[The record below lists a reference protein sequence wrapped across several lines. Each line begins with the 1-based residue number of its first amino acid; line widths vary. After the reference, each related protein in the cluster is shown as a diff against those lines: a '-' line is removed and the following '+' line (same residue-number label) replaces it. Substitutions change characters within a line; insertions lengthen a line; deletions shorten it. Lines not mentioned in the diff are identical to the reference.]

1 MKLIKLKINNF
12 RGLKGENNIIEFDG
26 NDLIF
31 LIGKNNIG
39 KSTFLKSYQYISNS
53 KQLAQIDDFYNRDES
68 IPIEIE
74 GFFKLEGLVD
84 EETLDSNGW
93 IEKWVDSEK
102 ILRVKK
108 EWTQAGEKFKK
119 YTYNPSSEEY
129 ELNGFGGMDTLFT
142 SSIPQ
147 PIEIGAIETIES
159 LEKQINDI
167 LKKENLKNLKEN
179 HSKLYNET
187 NETFTKLFPE
197 LEIKINSKQSNGF
210 DISKILEKNHSMDVK
225 NISSTH
231 QFNMSNSGTRIIRQ
245 ILFDFL
251 KTIKSKEGNGR
262 KNYII
267 LYEEPELYL
276 HPKVIRLLR
285 EELYEI
291 VKDSPF
297 QIICATHSPQ
307 MIDISKQHT
316 SLVRITKTITLETET
331 TQVGSSLFLNDENKA
346 FVQMLNRFD
355 PNICEVFYAD
365 EVIIVAGNT
374 EAIVCRELL
383 REHFPQ
389 KDIFVLNSG
398 SKNNIPFFQ
407 DVLNHFKIKQ
417 HIIFDSDT
425 RYLYEKD
432 GVTRKK
438 TKHGSDK
445 KNSAWTLNRT
455 ILTKIR
461 ENKQL
466 SKGYLSIYNFESSHD
481 YEYDSKKGKPLSAY
495 EYAKGLGINSNS
507 PIVKKIKQIA
517 GVSVYDEEITIYNYE
532 RIIQEPSEKIALRII
547 RMIRRWGNTPIKIAR
562 NRRKFNSKI
571 VDGNI

>member
-12 RGLKGENNIIEFDG
+12 RGLKGEHNIIEFDG

-31 LIGKNNIG
+31 LIGQNNIG
-39 KSTFLKSYQYISNS
+39 KSTFLKSYQYISSS
-53 KQLAQIDDFYNRDES
+53 KQVAQIEDFYNRNES

-84 EETLDSNGW
+84 EETLDNNGW
-93 IEKWVDSEK
+93 IEKWVDSENM
-102 ILRVKK
+102 LRVKK
-108 EWTQAGEKFKK
+108 EWTQAGGKFKK
-119 YTYNPSSEEY
+119 YTYNPSSCEY

-142 SSIPQ
+142 SVIPQ

-179 HSKLYNET
+179 HSELYNEINKKISEIQRELLESENVNQY
-187 NETFTKLFPE
+187 NEQINKTFTKLFPE

-210 DISKILEKNHSMDVK
+210 DISKILEKNHSIDVK
-225 NISSTH
+225 NTNSTH
-231 QFNMSNSGTRIIRQ
+231 QFNMSNNGTGIIRQ
-245 ILFDFL
+245 ILFNFL

-297 QIICATHSPQ
+297 QILCATHSPQ

-316 SLVRITKTITLETET
+316 SLVRITKNITSETET
-331 TQVGSSLFLNDENKA
+331 NQVGSSLFLNDENKE
-346 FVQMLNRFD
+346 FVQMINRFD

-365 EVIIVAGNT
+365 EVIIIEGDT

-383 REHFPQ
+383 RKYYPQ

-407 DVLNHFKIKQ
+407 DVLSHFKIKQ

-425 RYLYEKD
+425 RYLYNKD
-432 GVTRKK
+432 NSIK
-438 TKHGSDK
+438 TNNDGSNRR
-445 KNSAWTLNRT
+445 NSAWKINEN
-455 ILTKIR
+455 ILKRIDD
-461 ENKQL
+461 NSDL
-466 SKGYLSIYNFESSHD
+466 SRGYVSIYNFESSHD
-481 YEYDSKKGKPLSAY
+481 YVYDSNKGKPLSAY
-495 EYAKGLGINSNS
+495 KYAKELTLDSDKPIIN
-507 PIVKKIKQIA
+507 KIKQIA
-517 GVSVYDEEITIYNYE
+517 GDLKYTENITIHNYE
-532 RIIQEPSEKIALRII
+532 GEIPEP
-547 RMIRRWGNTPIKIAR
+547 N
-562 NRRKFNSKI
+562 
-571 VDGNI
+571 